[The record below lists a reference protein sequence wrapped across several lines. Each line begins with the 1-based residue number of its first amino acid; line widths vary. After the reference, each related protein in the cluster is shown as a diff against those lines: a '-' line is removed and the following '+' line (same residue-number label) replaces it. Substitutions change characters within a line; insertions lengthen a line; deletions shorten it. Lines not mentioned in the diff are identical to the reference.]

1 MKDSVMYSPFCW
13 DETKRLKTLEKHGID
28 FLEVITIFEGP
39 HLIIP
44 ARSDSETRFAA
55 IADWNG
61 VMVAVFFTKREN
73 TTRIITARRARKNER
88 ILYQTLHAGR
98 NPPDEIPN

>member
-1 MKDSVMYSPFCW
+1 MFSSEW
-13 DETKRLKTLEKHGID
+13 DETKRLKAIEKHGID
-28 FLEVITIFEGP
+28 FVEVISIFAGD

-55 IADWNG
+55 IAEWNG
-61 VMVAVFFTKREN
+61 IIVTVFFTKRGN

-88 ILYQTLHAGR
+88 ILYQTLHDRRDPSDG
-98 NPPDEIPN
+98 IPH

>member
-1 MKDSVMYSPFCW
+1 MTGAFTW
-13 DETKRLKTLEKHGID
+13 DENKRLKTIEKHGID
-28 FLEVITIFEGP
+28 FRDVITIFEGQ

-44 ARSDSETRFAA
+44 ARSDSEPRFAA

-61 VMVAVFFTKREN
+61 IMVTLFFTLRGN

-88 ILYQTLHAGR
+88 DLYQKLHAGR
-98 NPPDEIPN
+98 NPPDEIPH

>member
-1 MKDSVMYSPFCW
+1 MSGQNFDW
-13 DETKRLKTLEKHGID
+13 DQNKRLKTIEKHRID
-28 FLEVITIFEGP
+28 FADVITIFNGP

-55 IADWNG
+55 IAEWNG
-61 VMVAVFFTKREN
+61 IMVTVFFTKRGN

-88 ILYQTLHAGR
+88 ILYQTLHDRRDPSDG
-98 NPPDEIPN
+98 IPH